1 MQSSSHDGNV
11 EIITVSRDI
20 PYALLKQEVK
30 GKNSDIL
37 TELRKISEYYKVY
50 REGAK
55 FTTEGTSGDYV
66 ASNVRF
72 KKAAQLINKE
82 ARFLFAEPPDITIE
96 PNGEIKEITEQEK
109 SNVTVA
115 QAIVDS
121 VLEENEFPRILMK
134 AARDCLIGKR
144 VGCVLNF
151 NEETGITMTFLD
163 AFNFVYELNP
173 NNMRELTKFVA
184 FVVVEDNSTLSN
196 KRIFKKKYELIDGV
210 VYAQDELYDGRGVLV
225 EEVMP
230 MQETKLT
237 RIPAAVILNDGL
249 LSDSKGESD
258 LEKLIDFEAM
268 FSKLNNADVDA
279 ERKSMNQ
286 IRYTVDMDDASTKNL
301 SSSPGS
307 YWDLQTN
314 QNLDHPAPSVGTLSS
329 SMEYSAALE
338 STLKRLRSEMFE
350 ELEMP
355 DITMDNLQ
363 GTITSGKA
371 LKAIYW
377 PLIVRCKEKMKTWGP
392 QLSYI
397 IDVML
402 EGAMAYPNVAKRY
415 SVNTLAEL
423 NAYVKVEQNFPLPED
438 AEEEKTMDL
447 SEVAAQTMSKK
458 SYMKKWRGLTDTQAD
473 EELAQIALER
483 QMLEESYSGD
493 MFGNMS
499 LEDEEGQLEAEQEL
513 MKEQENEAKKQAKQQ
528 ASFTQTEAN
537 QAQAEQTQQQQG

>member
-1 MQSSSHDGNV
+1 MQNRSQSENV
-11 EIITVSRDI
+11 EVVTVSRDI
-20 PYALLKQEVK
+20 PYALLKQELK

-37 TELRKISEYYKVY
+37 SEFREIEEYYRVY
-50 REGAK
+50 RRGAK
-55 FTTEGTSGDYV
+55 FTTEGTGGDYV

-96 PNGEIKEITEQEK
+96 PSGEIKEITEQEK
-109 SNVTVA
+109 NNVTVA
-115 QAIVDS
+115 QAIVDA
-121 VLEENEFPRILMK
+121 VLEENEFPRILIK

-151 NEETGITMTFLD
+151 NEDTGITMTFLD

-210 VYAQDELYDGRGVLV
+210 VYAQDELYDGRGVLIDTP
-225 EEVMP
+225 MP
-230 MQETKLT
+230 LQETKLT

-258 LEKLIDFEAM
+258 LEKLIAFESM

-286 IRYTVDMDDASTKNL
+286 IRYTVDMDESSTKNL

-329 SMEYSAALE
+329 SMEYSPALE

-355 DITMDNLQ
+355 DITMDSLQ

-392 QLSYI
+392 QLSYM

-402 EGAMAYPNVAKRY
+402 EGVLAYPNVAERY
-415 SVNTLAEL
+415 SVNKLTEL
-423 NAYVKVEQNFPLPED
+423 NAYVKVTQNFPLPED
-438 AEEEKTMDL
+438 EEEEKNMDL

-483 QMLEESYSGD
+483 QMLEESYAGD
-493 MFGNMS
+493 MFSNPS
-499 LEDEEGQLEAEQEL
+499 LEEEENKVNAEQEL
-513 MKEQENEAKKQAKQQ
+513 MKENEKEKKKEEEEMFTKTEETVQGQTQENIQ
-528 ASFTQTEAN
+528 
-537 QAQAEQTQQQQG
+537 